1 MSSGRRILSDVR
13 LSDVTRAAVLTAIQE
28 FDRLGRDEFL
38 RSAGFG
44 QARSYFLAY
53 NGQVYDS
60 KAIFGYAHGAA
71 TGEPLSWRDF
81 TGGDKTVAHRLREL
95 GFEVQAPRNPDWTRD
110 EIILA
115 CALVEQNGWR
125 QLEDHDRRVVELS
138 QLLQTPAIHPVVGRR
153 GDFRNTA
160 GVARKTAD
168 IATRHPDY
176 RGRPTNGN
184 RLDREV
190 LEDFLR
196 DPEAMQTRAA
206 AIRSTLLAWDEG
218 EPALLDPD
226 YDDTGAEEGGVLLRE
241 HLKRERDPRL
251 RARKLQDARRR
262 GQAIACEACGFD
274 FHRTYGER
282 GVGYIECH
290 HRTPLGVTGKVKTR
304 LGDLALLCSN
314 CHRMIHRT
322 KEWLTVEQL
331 RTLIEK
337 HRPSIGRA

>member
-1 MSSGRRILSDVR
+1 MSSRGRILADVR
-13 LSDVTRAAVLTAIQE
+13 LTDVTRPAVLEAVQE

-44 QARSYFLAY
+44 QARSYFLEY
-53 NGQVYDS
+53 NGKSYDS
-60 KAIFGYAHGAA
+60 KAIFGYAHGVV
-71 TGEPLSWRDF
+71 TGDPLTWRDF

-95 GFEVQAPRNPDWTRD
+95 GFEVRVPRNPAWTRD

-115 CALVEQNGWR
+115 CALVEQNSWR
-125 QLEDHDRRVVELS
+125 QLDDHDERVVGLS
-138 QLLQTPAIHPVVGRR
+138 ELLQTGAIHPVSGRR
-153 GDFRNTA
+153 SDFRNPA

-190 LEDFLR
+190 LQDFLD
-196 DPEAMQTRAA
+196 DPEAMREQAA
-206 AIRSTLLAWDEG
+206 AIRAALLAYGDNEDV
-218 EPALLDPD
+218 PALPDPD
-226 YDDTGAEEGGVLLRE
+226 YADVAAEEGGILLRE
-241 HLKRERDPRL
+241 HLRRERDPRL
-251 RARKLQDARRR
+251 KARKLEDARRR

-274 FHRTYGER
+274 FGRTYGVR
-282 GVGYIECH
+282 GHGYIECH

-304 LGDLALLCSN
+304 LGDLALVCSN

-322 KEWLTVEQL
+322 KEWLTVDQL
-331 RTLIEK
+331 RTLIK
-337 HRPSIGRA
+337 QALT